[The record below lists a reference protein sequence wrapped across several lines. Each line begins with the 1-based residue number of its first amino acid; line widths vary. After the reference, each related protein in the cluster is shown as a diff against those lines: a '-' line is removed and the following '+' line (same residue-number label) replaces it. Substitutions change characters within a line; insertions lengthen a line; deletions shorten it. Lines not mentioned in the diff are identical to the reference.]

1 MMPMQNSLAARLSG
15 MGMQPPGPAQVGP
28 AAPVSPQGMPM
39 QNTLARPMPMRPG
52 MTAPGAG
59 GPPMSGPVGVQMQP
73 QVQAQPQM
81 QAQQPMQNNLRRMMA
96 Y

>member
-1 MMPMQNSLAARLSG
+1 MQNSLAQRLSG
-15 MGMQPPGPAQVGP
+15 MGMQPPGPAAQP
-28 AAPVSPQGMPM
+28 AALQGTGMPP
-39 QNTLARPMPMRPG
+39 QNTLARLMPVRPG
-52 MTAPGAG
+52 MIAPGAG

>member
-1 MMPMQNSLAARLSG
+1 MTVMMPMQNSLAQRLSG
-15 MGMQPPGPAQVGP
+15 MGMQPPGPAQT
-28 AAPVSPQGMPM
+28 AQPVTP

-81 QAQQPMQNNLRRMMA
+81 QASSRCRTISA
-96 Y
+96 A